1 MVLLDVNVLIALF
14 SERHV
19 HHQAAHDWFADAK
32 DDGWATCPLTEN
44 GFVRVMRQRR
54 PTWPVGEF
62 VRLLRQFCNDPNHQ
76 FWPDTL
82 SLADPTVFEP
92 AKIEGPQQITDVYLL
107 GLAVKKAAAL
117 ATLDQSIPLGAV
129 RGASDAHLLV
139 ISAAPAESTSGDR

>member
-32 DDGWATCPLTEN
+32 GDGWATCALTEN

-54 PTWPVGEF
+54 PTWSVGEF
-62 VRLLRQFCNDPNHQ
+62 VRLLRQFCNDRNHQ

-82 SLADPTVFEP
+82 SLTDPAVFEP
-92 AKIEGPQQITDVYLL
+92 AGIVGAQQITDVYLL
-107 GLAVKKAAAL
+107 ALAVKKSAAL
-117 ATLDQSIPLGAV
+117 ATTDQSIPLSAV
-129 RGASDAHLLV
+129 RGASNANLLV
-139 ISAAPAESTSGDR
+139 LSAAPEESRPGDS

>member
-19 HHQAAHDWFADAK
+19 HYRATHDWFAAAK

-62 VRLLRQFCNDPNHQ
+62 VRLLRRFCSDRHHQ

-82 SLADPTVFEP
+82 SLTDTTVFEP
-92 AKIEGPQQITDVYLL
+92 AEINGPQQITDVYLL
-107 GLAVKKAAAL
+107 ALAVKKSAAL
-117 ATLDQSIPLGAV
+117 ATIDRSIPLGAV
-129 RGASDAHLLV
+129 RGASDANLLV
-139 ISAAPAESTSGDR
+139 ISVAPGESTAGDS